1 MTYFL
6 QNDHHFL
13 NRADSKTDLKK
24 KKKRQTNKILTIEQG
39 SLGLDQKNVLLLS
52 KTYNSPT

>member
-24 KKKRQTNKILTIEQG
+24 KKKKTNKQ
-39 SLGLDQKNVLLLS
+39 N
-52 KTYNSPT
+52 TYNRAGVFGFRPEKCITVV

>member
-24 KKKRQTNKILTIEQG
+24 KKKKDKQTKYLQ
-39 SLGLDQKNVLLLS
+39 
-52 KTYNSPT
+52 